1 MRMSDWSS
9 DVCSSDLAAAMARLE
24 VALVQ
29 GELLVG
35 ALRGHHAHGDVGIA
49 AQAAALAAVGDEVG
63 HRHAHRHAGAA
74 VAAVGAVDEV
84 AGAAESTRLEEQ
96 TYELQSQMHTSNAV
110 FRLKKK
116 I

>member
-49 AQAAALAAVGDEVG
+49 APAAALAAVGDEVG
-63 HRHAHRHAGAA
+63 HRHAPRHAGAA
-74 VAAVGAVDEV
+74 VR
-84 AGAAESTRLEEQ
+84 SEERRVRK
-96 TYELQSQMHTSNAV
+96 ECVSSCSSRWSP
-110 FRLKKK
+110 FPLKHKY
-116 I
+116 ILLIYVLFFIFF